1 MGLLN
6 TVLDTKFSK
15 KKSYEDFVFSER
27 NLAADESYP
36 SKSLNLFCDFFGVKK
51 ALFLFYNPKEDLWLP
66 ATQTGIDI
74 TSSRRVRFNN
84 KFLSSIFK
92 TEGFNILTSPEDLQ
106 NFKPLL
112 SIREFTGLKNITFM
126 KHQDTAFLGINSP
139 MIQNS
144 LAVNEEVKTLTLILE
159 KLSKI
164 ESSKKTAVP
173 NDSSIIPFVSRYL
186 SKHRDSAIFLIKLN
200 FEDLIS
206 IISESGSES
215 QDDKQIS
222 QDIFDT
228 IYSMVNISGRILQI
242 DLYTSLLLFSS
253 YTLKKPQLLTT
264 QIESTLKN
272 YFNIQTDL
280 PVIKHSS
287 ILYPDHGR
295 DVELLLSKLDIL

>member
-6 TVLDTKFSK
+6 TVLDTKDSK
-15 KKSYEDFVFSER
+15 KKSYEDFVRSER
-27 NLAADESYP
+27 DLSTDESYP
-36 SKSLNLFCDFFGVKK
+36 LKSLNLFCDFVGLKK
-51 ALFLFYNPKEDLWLP
+51 ALFLSYNPKEDLWLP
-66 ATQTGIDI
+66 AAQTGIDI

-139 MIQNS
+139 MIQKPR
-144 LAVNEEVKTLTLILE
+144 AVDEAIKTLRLILE

-164 ESSKKTAVP
+164 ESSKKTAVSA
-173 NDSSIIPFVSRYL
+173 DSSIIPFVSRYL
-186 SKHRDSAIFLIKLN
+186 SKHRDSVIFLIKLN
-200 FEDLIS
+200 FEELIS

-215 QDDKQIS
+215 QEDKQIS

-228 IYSMVNISGRILQI
+228 IYSMVNISGRLLQI

-253 YTLKKPQLLTT
+253 HTMKKPQILTT
-264 QIESTLKN
+264 QIELTLKN

-280 PVIKHSS
+280 PVIKHSY
-287 ILYPDHGR
+287 ILYPEQGR
-295 DVELLLSKLDIL
+295 DVDLLLSKLDIL